1 MTETFFERLA
11 RIDGLIRRGPEA
23 CDFAQ
28 QLRPLLTE
36 SASTAYF
43 YDNLQD
49 PSWIQLLLAE
59 DVFRDPPSPKRE
71 GDYISFPVWPESQY
85 LARMAAVDRETA
97 TIVLRIALQIPDS
110 GNIRVYQ
117 DLADAALAMPP
128 DLAARLVPKAKV
140 WLENPYGLLLP
151 QKLGDLVSHLAR
163 GGQVCAAL
171 HLARSLLAILPES
184 PEPREPAEEEP
195 SALPPT
201 ARARLDSWHYEQI
214 LKKNVPDLVRAAGL
228 DALKLICDLLEDA
241 LGQSRR
247 REAQGPEDYSHIWRQ
262 AIETEPK
269 YAGELRDVLVSAVR
283 DAAEALM
290 ETGGKMVLDIVE
302 RGTYK
307 VFQRIALHLRRKWP
321 QVDPEGTGALVTDPI
336 LFEDETVRHEFFL
349 LLREQFDNLPEQSRR
364 AYLDLVDQG
373 IDPAGWLAFRHLR
386 DGRRPTWEEGEAS
399 VRYWQYRRLEPL
411 QAFLKGDWRQR
422 FDKLREEFGEVKPI
436 DAVDVAGLVWTGP
449 TPPRKVKDMRS
460 MTADELVEFLDSWK
474 PSGELMGPSMEG
486 LGRELKTLVASQP
499 APYALEA
506 PRFEDLDPTYGR
518 ALLSGLEEAVKE
530 KKAFPWEPVL
540 ELCHWVVTQPRKI
553 PGRSVQVPY
562 GDRDPD
568 WGWTRKAIASLFFR
582 AFESDPV
589 SIPFTLR
596 QLAWQILKLLTDDP
610 EPTPE
615 YEARWGGGNLGP
627 ATMSINTV
635 RGEAMHAVV
644 RYALWVRRHIGAE
657 DHGEHRL
664 ERGFDE
670 MPEVREVLDHHL
682 DPDHDP
688 LLTIRAVYG
697 QWFPWLVLLDAHWAA
712 QSTVRIFPSE
722 AAFRTLRDAAWQ
734 TYLSFCRPY
743 DNVADLLQ
751 DEYARAVED
760 IGAASGAV
768 KPFADPDRRLAL
780 HLMSF
785 FWRGKLNLDE
795 PDGLLSRFFA
805 KASDDLRGHALSTVG
820 RWLYDAKE
828 AVPSAVLD
836 RLKALWLQRLEA
848 ARDAPSPS
856 SHAAE
861 LSRFGLWFASGK
873 FDDAWTID
881 QLKQALQLTGAI
893 EPSHLVVERLAA
905 LADTMPLLTIECLN
919 LLVQKADT
927 RWEVLRWR
935 NHARTVLTTALD
947 SDNPPARQA
956 ADDLVNRLG
965 ALGHLEFRDLV
976 SKRQP

>member
-1 MTETFFERLA
+1 MTEAFFTRLA
-11 RIDGLIRRGPEA
+11 RIDELIERGPGA

-49 PSWIQLLLAE
+49 PNWIQLLLAE
-59 DVFRDPPSPKRE
+59 GAFRDPPSPKRE
-71 GDYISFPVWPESQY
+71 GDYISFPFWPESQY

-97 TIVLRIALQIPDS
+97 NVVLRIALQIPDS
-110 GNIRVYQ
+110 RNIRVYQ

-140 WLENPYGLLLP
+140 WLEDPYGLLLP

-171 HLARSLLAILPES
+171 RLARSLLAILPQS

-201 ARARLDSWHYEQI
+201 ARARFDSWDYEQI

-228 DALKLICDLLEDA
+228 DTLKLICELLEDA
-241 LGQSRR
+241 LRQSRR
-247 REAQGPEDYSHIWRQ
+247 REVQGPEDYSHIWRP

-269 YAGELRDVLVSAVR
+269 FARDLRNLLVSAVR
-283 DAAEALM
+283 DAAELLVQVEGKAVL
-290 ETGGKMVLDIVE
+290 EAVEGGAFKM
-302 RGTYK
+302 
-307 VFQRIALHLRRKWP
+307 FQRIGLHLRRRWP
-321 QVDPEGTGALVTDPI
+321 GVDPQGTGALVANPALLHDRA
-336 LFEDETVRHEFFL
+336 LRHEFFL
-349 LLREQFDNLPEQSRR
+349 LLREEFGSLPVRAQG
-364 AYLDLVDQG
+364 AYLDLVARGPDYE
-373 IDPAGWLAFRHLR
+373 GWPEDR
-386 DGRRPTWEEGEAS
+386 
-399 VRYWQYRRLEPL
+399 VREWQYRRLEPV
-411 QAFLKGDWRQR
+411 QAFLKGEWRQR
-422 FDKLREEFGEVKPI
+422 FDTLRQEFGPQEPI
-436 DAVDVAGLVWTGP
+436 DAAPETFAWIGT
-449 TPPRKVKDMRS
+449 TPPRKVEEMRS
-460 MTADELVEFLDSWK
+460 MSIDELVAFLDSWE
-474 PSGELMGPSMEG
+474 PSGGLMGPSIEG
-486 LGRELKTLVASQP
+486 LARELKALVASDP
-499 APYALEA
+499 EPYAREA
-506 PRFEDLDPTYGR
+506 ARFKDVDATYVR
-518 ALLSGLEEAVKE
+518 SLLLGLEETLKE
-530 KKAFPWEPVL
+530 KKAFPWDPVL
-540 ELCHWVVTQPRKI
+540 ELCHWVVAQPREI

-562 GDRDPD
+562 EDRDPD
-568 WGWTRKAIASLFFR
+568 WGWTRKAIASLLSR
-582 AFESDPV
+582 GFESQSV
-589 SIPFTLR
+589 TIPFSLR
-596 QLAWQILKLLTDDP
+596 SVAWDILYPLTEDP
-610 EPTPE
+610 EPTIE
-615 YEARWGGGNLGP
+615 YEARWGGDNMDP

-635 RGEAMHAVV
+635 RGDAMHAVV
-644 RYALWVRRHIGAE
+644 RYALWVRRHIEEE
-657 DHGEHRL
+657 DDGEERL

-670 MPEVREVLDHHL
+670 MGEVREVLDGHL
-682 DPDHDP
+682 DRDHDP
-688 LLTIRAVYG
+688 VLTIRAVYG
-697 QWFPWLVLLDAHWAA
+697 QWFPWLVLLDSRWAA
-712 QSTVRIFPSE
+712 QRVATIFPPE
-722 AAFRTLRDAAWQ
+722 KALRDLRDAAWQ

-743 DNVADLLQ
+743 DNVVDLLQ
-751 DEYARAVED
+751 DEYRRAVED

-768 KPFADPDRRLAL
+768 KPLADPDQRLAL
-780 HLMSF
+780 HLMSL

-795 PDGLLSRFFA
+795 PDGLLSRFFF
-805 KASDDLRGHALSTVG
+805 KASADLRGHALSAVG
-820 RWLYDAKE
+820 RWLYDTKE

-836 RLKALWLQRLEA
+836 RLKTLWLQRLGA

-873 FDDAWTID
+873 FDDAWAID
-881 QLKQALQLTGAI
+881 QLKQALQLTGGT

-947 SDNPPARQA
+947 SDTPSARQA
-956 ADDLVNRLG
+956 AVDLVNRLG